1 MDLRNENLSGL
12 TFKACLISADF
23 RNCDLTNTK
32 FIKSNI
38 KTSDFRNSNLTNA
51 LMENVSFEATR
62 FKGAKTNGF
71 IFNDNYCYSEEGL
84 GQTEFN
90 DWIIETE

>member
-1 MDLRNENLSGL
+1 
-12 TFKACLISADF
+12 
-23 RNCDLTNTK
+23 
-32 FIKSNI
+32 
-38 KTSDFRNSNLTNA
+38 
-51 LMENVSFEATR
+51 MENVSFEATR

-71 IFNDNYCYSEEGL
+71 IFNDNYCYSEVGI